1 MTEMAHAKDQVS
13 IADGQ
18 ITLYRRDDVK
28 DPFWQCRI
36 RVKGHKG
43 YVRRSTGQH
52 DLAKAEQA
60 AWQILG
66 ELTQRTSQNLPLK
79 SKNFTEVASSFL
91 RDAETRF
98 REGRTSEGRF
108 EVVRGTLKRYLI
120 PFFGKTDVTLIQKKE
135 LMEYRKW
142 RQGYWITGPGK
153 GERKKRIVPT
163 TATLKQEWS
172 VLRGVFTHGIEMG
185 LLSPLILANLKHD
198 KIKIN
203 KRPAFTSEEYRRLY
217 EFMRSWTKKSTN
229 PKIQKDRELLRDYVL
244 IMANSGMRK
253 GEARTLKWRDVN
265 SYTNEHGVWTTLRV
279 KGKTGERL
287 VVCQPGT
294 ERYFNRLRKRPYK
307 TQPDDY
313 VFCHKDGEPIADWTS
328 FSSLIKAAGLERD
341 SQGNKRSIYSLRHTY
356 ATLRLENGTNVYW
369 LKQNMGTSVTMIE
382 RHYGQTRV
390 LVGIEHET
398 ARRRK
403 APVEK
408 LTKAKAGQSDEL
420 VPEGVVDATPADDD
434 GSED

>member
-1 MTEMAHAKDQVS
+1 MIDMAHAKDQVS

-28 DPFWQCRI
+28 DPTWQCRI
-36 RVKGHKG
+36 RVKGHRG
-43 YVRRSTGQH
+43 YIRRTTGQK

-66 ELTQRTSQNLPLK
+66 ELNQRTSQNLPLRN
-79 SKNFTEVASSFL
+79 KNFMEVATSFL
-91 RDAETRF
+91 RDAETRH

-108 EVVRGTLKRYLI
+108 LVVQGTLKRYLI
-120 PFFGKTDVTLIQKKE
+120 PYFGRKEITLIQKKE
-135 LMEYRKW
+135 LMDYRKW
-142 RQGYWITGPGK
+142 RQDYWITGPGK
-153 GERKKRIVPT
+153 GERKKRITPT

-172 VLRGVFTHGIEMG
+172 VLRGVFTHAIEMG
-185 LLSPLILANLKHD
+185 LVSPLILANLKHD
-198 KIKIN
+198 KIRIN
-203 KRPAFTSEEYRRLY
+203 KRPAFTSEEYKRLY
-217 EFMRSWTKKSTN
+217 EFMRGWVKKSDH
-229 PKIQKDRELLRDYVL
+229 PKIQKDRALLRDYVL

-253 GEARTLKWRDVN
+253 GEARILKWRDVN
-265 SYTNEHGVWTTLRV
+265 SYTNEHGEWVTLRV

-294 ERYFNRLRKRPYK
+294 ERYFNRQRKRGFRIDPE
-307 TQPDDY
+307 DY
-313 VFCHKDGEPIADWTS
+313 VFCHKDGSPIADWTS

-341 SQGNKRSIYSLRHTY
+341 TNGNKRSIYSLRHTY

-403 APVEK
+403 AP
-408 LTKAKAGQSDEL
+408 
-420 VPEGVVDATPADDD
+420 ATPARLTSATSPGDPVPD
-434 GSED
+434 GAVDPTPALQGDED

>member
-1 MTEMAHAKDQVS
+1 MIDMAHAKDQVS

-18 ITLYRRDDVK
+18 ITLYRRDDVR
-28 DPFWQCRI
+28 DALWQCRI
-36 RVKGHKG
+36 KMKGHRG
-43 YVRRSTGQH
+43 YIRRSTGQKE
-52 DLAKAEQA
+52 LEKAEHA

-66 ELTQRTSQNLPLK
+66 ELTQRTAQNLPLK
-79 SKNFTEVASSFL
+79 NKNFTEVASSFL

-108 EVVRGTLKRYLI
+108 LVVQGTLKRYLL
-120 PFFGKTDVTLIQKKE
+120 PFFGRKEITLIQKKE

-142 RQGYWITGPGK
+142 RQDYWITGPGK
-153 GERKKRIVPT
+153 GERKKRISPT

-185 LLSPLILANLKHD
+185 LLSPLILANLKHE

-217 EFMRSWTKKSTN
+217 EFMRGWTKKSTN

-294 ERYFNRLRKRPYK
+294 ERYFNRLKKRPYK
-307 TQPDDY
+307 TQPDDL

-341 SQGNKRSIYSLRHTY
+341 TNGNKRSIYSLRHTY

-403 APVEK
+403 APQPS
-408 LTKAKAGQSDEL
+408 AKKIS
-420 VPEGVVDATPADDD
+420 ATPQNDPVPDGAVDPTPALEGDDD
-434 GSED
+434 